1 MSRTEPR
8 VAGEGRL
15 HAWEPSVKTRFVIP
29 LPFPDEIHD
38 DEEGNAEGMPLS
50 PFFLFPSLSHRLTD
64 VTLMFEL

>member
-1 MSRTEPR
+1 M
-8 VAGEGRL
+8 
-15 HAWEPSVKTRFVIP
+15 KTRFVIP

-38 DEEGNAEGMPLS
+38 DEQGNAEGMPLS